1 MRKKIIKTLK
11 IFIITFC
18 IFIIFDLII
27 GNYVYKKILR
37 KNFVDIDAN
46 MGEQHPIY
54 HHDLKKN
61 YNTSSAG
68 WGTRRF
74 EFCSDNFGFRN
85 FCNAKWISYLE
96 YPISVYV

>member
-1 MRKKIIKTLK
+1 MRNKVIETSK

-18 IFIIFDLII
+18 TFIIFDLII

-37 KNFVDIDAN
+37 KNFFDIDTH

-54 HHDLKKN
+54 NHGLQKN

-68 WGTRRF
+68 WGKRRF
-74 EFCSDNFGFRN
+74 EFCTDNFGFRN
-85 FCNAKWISYLE
+85 YCRENFFKI
-96 YPISVYV
+96 